1 MEQPMM
7 RNEHVVR
14 AHQTPIVGVNPTTGT
29 PWRVIHVDNSAPAGG
44 TGTAE
49 SPLATLVQ
57 GSAAATNPW
66 DIVFVHQ
73 GLSRTIAPYGG
84 EFAFQAPNQLLVGD
98 GGTFLLPTVT
108 CGPKSLSTGAGLVP
122 LLSNPGGTSVSIDG
136 TKAGGATVAD
146 LDILGSQVG
155 ILATGDLTGLPSKA
169 FPGGQPSLVQNVT
182 ISGNGTAASQRGVS
196 LEDATGSIIFRDT
209 AIENMTNVGFAVT
222 KGDANVS
229 YQGSIKSDVA
239 TNGGVV
245 TPIVQIQ
252 DTTGGTI
259 SLASGAAPAGS
270 TVPNAIT
277 DIGGDGIVI
286 QRNAA
291 GTTIGIDNVTL
302 KNNVKTAIAV
312 VNDNAKT
319 TITAGAGGG
328 IVKDTTGAAIAVEGG
343 GSPTF
348 AYTGPITNARPAAG
362 TPTSYLLNVSDTL
375 GGSVTLTSPAGTP
388 FTDTGDGI
396 RINNAASDVT
406 ITGAGANIAS
416 SGAQGILIDN
426 GSSGSFLFR
435 NVSITKAA
443 SEGVL
448 INQAP
453 GAASFENLNITL
465 TDPAAIGF
473 RADTAGIINA
483 NSTNT
488 ISTASTTQPAVRIED
503 SGPIAMTFTTISS
516 GVPNAAGKALEFL
529 GTTNGGFTV
538 SSAFTVGGAPGTTV
552 NNVDNTAGVV
562 LGGLLGP

>member
-1 MEQPMM
+1 
-7 RNEHVVR
+7 
-14 AHQTPIVGVNPTTGT
+14 
-29 PWRVIHVDNSAPAGG
+29 
-44 TGTAE
+44 
-49 SPLATLVQ
+49 
-57 GSAAATNPW
+57 
-66 DIVFVHQ
+66 
-73 GLSRTIAPYGG
+73 
-84 EFAFQAPNQLLVGD
+84 
-98 GGTFLLPTVT
+98 
-108 CGPKSLSTGAGLVP
+108 
-122 LLSNPGGTSVSIDG
+122 
-136 TKAGGATVAD
+136 
-146 LDILGSQVG
+146 
-155 ILATGDLTGLPSKA
+155 
-169 FPGGQPSLVQNVT
+169 
-182 ISGNGTAASQRGVS
+182 
-196 LEDATGSIIFRDT
+196 
-209 AIENMTNVGFAVT
+209 
-222 KGDANVS
+222 
-229 YQGSIKSDVA
+229 
-239 TNGGVV
+239 
-245 TPIVQIQ
+245 
-252 DTTGGTI
+252 
-259 SLASGAAPAGS
+259 
-270 TVPNAIT
+270 
-277 DIGGDGIVI
+277 
-286 QRNAA
+286 
-291 GTTIGIDNVTL
+291 
-302 KNNVKTAIAV
+302 
-312 VNDNAKT
+312 
-319 TITAGAGGG
+319 
-328 IVKDTTGAAIAVEGG
+328 
-343 GSPTF
+343 
-348 AYTGPITNARPAAG
+348 
-362 TPTSYLLNVSDTL
+362 VSDTL